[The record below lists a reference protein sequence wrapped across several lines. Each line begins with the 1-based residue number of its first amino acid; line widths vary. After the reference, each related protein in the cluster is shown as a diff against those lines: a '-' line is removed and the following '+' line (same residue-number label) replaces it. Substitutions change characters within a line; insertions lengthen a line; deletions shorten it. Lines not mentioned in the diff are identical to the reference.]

1 MDLTRNSGETELQ
14 YLWRIGQAKDAG
26 LIESGWNEIADVMN
40 KEFREDE
47 FEYRTESTY
56 RKKYT
61 QAREFFD
68 AGIFNMSQEDR
79 CSSIDESRYL
89 LEKEKVK
96 MRDER
101 NELNRVI
108 REQARREAYIDQI
121 VRAIKDHASVVIPF
135 NENRDNAHLSDSDNS
150 MIISFSD
157 VHNGIEIE
165 NFCNIFNKSVL
176 ERRISQYFEKILRT
190 KETHMCG
197 DIHIILSELISGL
210 IHNTL
215 RIEANQNVIE
225 QFLSISDYLASFI
238 SELSYEFSNVH
249 VYIAPGN
256 HSRVNQ
262 KKEDDVKGENF
273 DNLALPFL
281 SAKLQNFKNVHFHE
295 NKIEESIVMFGCHGK
310 TVFAVHGDKDS
321 PETVVQNMT
330 MFTSLIG
337 TGIKPDIVFMF
348 HRHTNGLKTVYNSK
362 VIQAGCI
369 SGSDNFCMDRRIGGN
384 PEQVIAIVN
393 KDGLDC
399 LYDVTLD

>member
-135 NENRDNAHLSDSDNS
+135 NE
-150 MIISFSD
+150 
-157 VHNGIEIE
+157 IEIMR
-165 NFCNIFNKSVL
+165 IF
-176 ERRISQYFEKILRT
+176 RIPT
-190 KETHMCG
+190 
-197 DIHIILSELISGL
+197 
-210 IHNTL
+210 
-215 RIEANQNVIE
+215 
-225 QFLSISDYLASFI
+225 
-238 SELSYEFSNVH
+238 
-249 VYIAPGN
+249 IA
-256 HSRVNQ
+256 
-262 KKEDDVKGENF
+262 
-273 DNLALPFL
+273 
-281 SAKLQNFKNVHFHE
+281 
-295 NKIEESIVMFGCHGK
+295 
-310 TVFAVHGDKDS
+310 
-321 PETVVQNMT
+321 
-330 MFTSLIG
+330 
-337 TGIKPDIVFMF
+337 
-348 HRHTNGLKTVYNSK
+348 
-362 VIQAGCI
+362 
-369 SGSDNFCMDRRIGGN
+369 
-384 PEQVIAIVN
+384 
-393 KDGLDC
+393 
-399 LYDVTLD
+399 